1 VSLGGLADV
10 AIDSD
15 TAVIEDP
22 EDERFYVVHDGYRY
36 VYVPP
41 GTDGTA
47 PRVAAG
53 DDDGGSDG
61 RRDEAG
67 DGETP
72 ESDAAE
78 PSLTTG

>member
-36 VYVPP
+36 VSVPP

-53 DDDGGSDG
+53 DDDGGSDD

-67 DGETP
+67 DDETP

>member
-1 VSLGGLADV
+1 VSLADI

-47 PRVAAG
+47 PRV
-53 DDDGGSDG
+53 
-61 RRDEAG
+61 
-67 DGETP
+67 T
-72 ESDAAE
+72 
-78 PSLTTG
+78 TTGAPTADATRRATARRRRATPLSRP